1 MEVKSKAELS
11 VGKLLLLTFIPAI
24 LIVLLYALLVT
35 LCATVIPPVL
45 SILLAIVL
53 VLIPFELG
61 VILYISKKEYGSF
74 SLKSA
79 FIFNN
84 KLPVMKLLLYAI
96 IPFIIGGLAFMVI
109 QPFEN
114 RILLDTVFK
123 FVPKQYLLADFINQ
137 IGNYPKATIIITLIL
152 YLLLNGFA
160 GPIVEEL
167 YFRGYIMPRLSRFKG
182 FAPIITAVLFSLYHL
197 FSPWENVT
205 RIVAVTPYHYVV
217 WKKKNI
223 YIGMIVHC
231 SLNLVSSFMLISTVV
246 GLLK

>member
-1 MEVKSKAELS
+1 MEQKLETELS
-11 VGKLLLLTFIPAI
+11 IGKLLLLTFTPAVLI
-24 LIVLLYALLVT
+24 LLFYTLLVT
-35 LCATVIPPVL
+35 LCAAVIPPVL
-45 SILLAIVL
+45 SLLLAIVF

-61 VILYISKKEYGSF
+61 VILHTSKKEYGSF

-79 FIFNN
+79 FLFNN
-84 KLPVMKLLLYAI
+84 KLPVVKLILYAI
-96 IPFIIGGLAFMVI
+96 IPFIIGGVAFMVI

-114 RILLDTVFK
+114 RILLDTVFQ
-123 FVPKQYLLADFINQ
+123 FVPKEYQLADFINQ

-152 YLLLNGFA
+152 YFSLNGFA

-167 YFRGYIMPRLSRFKG
+167 YFRGYILPRLSRFKG
-182 FAPIITAVLFSLYHL
+182 FSPIITAVLFSLYHL

-205 RIVAVTPYHYVV
+205 RIVALIPYHYVV

-223 YIGMIVHC
+223 FIGMIVHC
-231 SLNLVSSFMLISTVV
+231 SMNLISSFMLITTVA